1 MQCLL
6 CHQNIHHKTSLQ
18 WLLSWQPLAHPVVCA
33 ACWQGFTRIERST
46 ACPGC
51 GRAQASRR
59 LCPDCQRWPVNQ
71 PFHNVALFT
80 YNDAMHNYFQQ
91 YKFQGD
97 YRVRA
102 VFATLMQT
110 TVNQLAG
117 DLVLTIPVT
126 ASTMMTRG
134 FNQVTGWLTDDL
146 NQADGLA
153 TLAQE
158 KGVAQ
163 SQKARQERL
172 ETPQPFKLVISAEQL
187 RHQHVILVDDI
198 YTTGSTMR
206 HAADLIIENGAKSVT
221 GLTLAR

>member
-1 MQCLL
+1 M
-6 CHQNIHHKTSLQ
+6 
-18 WLLSWQPLAHPVVCA
+18 
-33 ACWQGFTRIERST
+33 
-46 ACPGC
+46 
-51 GRAQASRR
+51 
-59 LCPDCQRWPVNQ
+59 
-71 PFHNVALFT
+71 
-80 YNDAMHNYFQQ
+80 
-91 YKFQGD
+91 
-97 YRVRA
+97 RA

-134 FNQVTGWLTDDL
+134 FNQATGWLTDGL
-146 NQADGLA
+146 NQADGLT
-153 TLAQE
+153 TLARE

-172 ETPQPFKLVISAEQL
+172 KTPQPFKLVMAAEQL
-187 RHQHVILVDDI
+187 RHQRVILVDDI
-198 YTTGSTMR
+198 YTTGRTMR